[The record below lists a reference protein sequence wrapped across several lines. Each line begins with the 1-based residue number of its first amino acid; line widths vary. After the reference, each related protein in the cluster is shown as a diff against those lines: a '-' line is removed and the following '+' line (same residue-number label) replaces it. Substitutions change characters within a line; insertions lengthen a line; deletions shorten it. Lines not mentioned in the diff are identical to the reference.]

1 MQFFPANPVTTTR
14 EMTEARTS
22 QSLTSISHTT
32 DASTAMPPTTA
43 IPDTTMADELTTL
56 EETTEPV
63 TSPTIIAG
71 TSPATATGAP
81 TVTQGVGVGIPMTGI

>member
-22 QSLTSISHTT
+22 QSLISISHTT

-43 IPDTTMADELTTL
+43 IPDTTMDNELTNL

-63 TSPTIIAG
+63 TSPTIAG